1 MGRRH
6 TVLTYSPNPNF
17 SEKISDTTIYLLVL
31 YYIGLMIMDI
41 SDYELVQSA
50 LSGDNTSFETIV
62 TRYKNLVYSVVLR
75 MVADAEDANDIAQ
88 EVFIKIYR
96 NLDKYSPEFK
106 FSTWVIRIATNAV
119 IDFRR
124 KKKQEFVSI
133 DEMETELP
141 DVSTPENTYLKTEGK
156 QELMDAISSLDDM
169 YKMPIILYH
178 IEGMSY
184 QEISSVLGVS
194 MSKIKNRIFRGRRL
208 LKDILLKQKEVDKSG
223 L

>member
-1 MGRRH
+1 
-6 TVLTYSPNPNF
+6 
-17 SEKISDTTIYLLVL
+17 
-31 YYIGLMIMDI
+31 
-41 SDYELVQSA
+41 
-50 LSGDNTSFETIV
+50 
-62 TRYKNLVYSVVLR
+62 
-75 MVADAEDANDIAQ
+75 
-88 EVFIKIYR
+88 
-96 NLDKYSPEFK
+96 
-106 FSTWVIRIATNAV
+106 
-119 IDFRR
+119 
-124 KKKQEFVSI
+124 
-133 DEMETELP
+133 METELP

-156 QELMDAISSLDDM
+156 QELMNAISSLDDM